1 MMCNMSEKYYNKTFM
16 SIKDPPCSS
25 KVIEGARIDV
35 NIQGS
40 SMLSFVTD
48 DAPINDVDPSTNGRE
63 SAANS
68 LRFPVTERERR
79 NYSVVCTLASS
90 GKYSK

>member
-1 MMCNMSEKYYNKTFM
+1 MSEKYYNKTFM
-16 SIKDPPCSS
+16 SINKDPPCSS
-25 KVIEGARIDV
+25 KVIEGTQIDV

-40 SMLSFVTD
+40 STLSFVSD
-48 DAPINDVDPSTNGRE
+48 DAPINHVDPYTEGRE
-63 SAANS
+63 SVANS